1 MSPMTLL
8 NSIIILSIAAAL
20 GVIIVM
26 MNKLRVHR
34 RRIITEDALKHLYH
48 CEYGRLSCTI
58 NSLAGAMGKPQDA
71 VAAIVSELTER
82 RFVNPRGQELLLTK
96 QGREYALSVIRSH
109 RLWERYLA
117 DETMVSEVD
126 WHKEAELQE
135 HRLSSEEAE
144 SLAKRLGYPVF
155 DPHGDPIPSP
165 DGKIPHDLGVALEK
179 FHVGDTVRIVH
190 VEDEPPTIYA
200 ELLRLGLYPGMKLV
214 IRERTELQIVV
225 DRDGE
230 RVELAP
236 MIAANLHVRK
246 ERGVSAPGP
255 RRTLGSLSPGNKA
268 IVAGLSPAC
277 RGLQRRRLMDLGI
290 VPGTTIEAEM
300 RSPGGDPTAYR
311 IRGAMIALRREHAD
325 LVFVE

>member
-1 MSPMTLL
+1 MTLL
-8 NSIIILSIAAAL
+8 NAMIVVSIAAAL
-20 GVIIVM
+20 GVIIIM
-26 MNKLRVHR
+26 MNKLRAHR
-34 RRIITEDALKHLYH
+34 RRILTEDALKHIYH
-48 CEYGRLSCTI
+48 CEYGHLSCTI
-58 NSLAGAMGKPQDA
+58 NSLAGAMGRSQDA

-82 RFVNPRGQELLLTK
+82 RYVNPRGQELLLTE

-126 WHKEAELQE
+126 WHKEAEQQE

-144 SLAKRLGYPVF
+144 SLSKRLGYPVF
-155 DPHGDPIPSP
+155 DPHGDPIPSA
-165 DGKIPHDLGVALEK
+165 DGQIPHDLGVGLENER
-179 FHVGDTVRIVH
+179 FRIGDTVRIVH

-225 DRDGE
+225 ERDGE
-230 RVELAP
+230 QVELAP
-236 MIAANLHVRK
+236 VIAANLHVRK
-246 ERGVSAPGP
+246 ERGASAPGP
-255 RRTLGSLSPGNKA
+255 RRTLGSLSPGNRA